1 MLSYCL
7 KRRSPGDS
15 PRGTA
20 LDDNIFFYNNYKKM
34 LEKKHPIT
42 RKSDATTVCKRYS
55 ERQLLKIKQ
64 SKTNFSPLKPT
75 H

>member
-1 MLSYCL
+1 
-7 KRRSPGDS
+7 
-15 PRGTA
+15 
-20 LDDNIFFYNNYKKM
+20 M

-42 RKSDATTVCKRYS
+42 RKPDATTVCKRYS